1 MFEVLKQSI
10 FSSIGLASLTQEK
23 IADIVAEVTKKIPL
37 SEQQAKE
44 FQEEVG
50 RRSDEARQQ
59 LGKQIDSQIDHAFIQ
74 MGLLK
79 AEARKTTE
87 SISDGLQRLIDD
99 RISDALSRLG
109 IAKAEDIAALTSRIE
124 LLEQKIAKNS

>member
-1 MFEVLKQSI
+1 MKSKGAIKLFAI
-10 FSSIGLASLTQEK
+10 ALAVVCLFQ
-23 IADIVAEVTKKIPL
+23 L
-37 SEQQAKE
+37 SFTWFTYSAEQQAKE
-44 FQEEVG
+44 FQEEVC

-87 SISDGLQRLIDD
+87 SISDGLQRLIDE
-99 RISDALSRLG
+99 RITDALNRLG
-109 IAKAEDIAALTSRIE
+109 IAKAEDISALTSRIE
-124 LLEQKIAKNS
+124 LLEQKIAKHS

>member
-1 MFEVLKQSI
+1 
-10 FSSIGLASLTQEK
+10 
-23 IADIVAEVTKKIPL
+23 
-37 SEQQAKE
+37 
-44 FQEEVG
+44 
-50 RRSDEARQQ
+50 
-59 LGKQIDSQIDHAFIQ
+59 
-74 MGLLK
+74 LLK
-79 AEARKTTE
+79 AEARKTTD